1 MIFTETTLDGVFLID
16 LEPRRDE
23 RGFFARQ
30 WCAEEFARAG
40 LDTRIAQIN
49 TAWSRAPG
57 TVRGMHFQA
66 APHAEIKLVRCTSG
80 AVFDVALD
88 LRPNSP
94 TFCRWLGV
102 ELNAQNGRMLYI
114 PEGCAHGY
122 ITLAADT
129 ELAYQTSVPY
139 APSSA
144 RGVRHDDPAFG
155 ILWPRPVQVISKQ
168 DANWPAFNGQ
178 PPHATPEANS

>member
-1 MIFTETTLDGVFLID
+1 MNFTRTKIEGVFVIE

-49 TAWSRAPG
+49 TARSVVCG
-57 TVRGMHFQA
+57 TLRGMHFQR
-66 APHAEIKLVRCTSG
+66 APHAEVKLVRCASG

-88 LRPNSP
+88 LRAHSP
-94 TFCRWLGV
+94 TFRQWFGV
-102 ELNAQNGRMLYI
+102 ELDSESGRMLYL

-122 ITLAADT
+122 LTLRPGTD
-129 ELAYQTSVPY
+129 LVYQSSVPY
-139 APSSA
+139 APTSA
-144 RGVRHDDPAFG
+144 TGVRHDDPAFG
-155 ILWPRPVQVISKQ
+155 IEWPQPVSVISRQ
-168 DANWPAFNGQ
+168 DLDWPDFPSAASASS
-178 PPHATPEANS
+178 PA